1 MALEERIGIVVKEL
15 GFTDDSCIRDWNS
28 DERLGLLV
36 NSCIE
41 KSGKGERLEFT
52 CIRKMKEQG

>member
-1 MALEERIGIVVKEL
+1 MKEL
-15 GFTDDSCIRDWNS
+15 GFIDGSCIWDWNS

-36 NSCIE
+36 NSSID
-41 KSGKGERLEFT
+41 KSGKGERLEFIVDF